1 MKTEKK
7 AKKEKSNSDEKKEDQ
22 ESIEERGANSKKEFK
37 IEDDQASLDK
47 KSSPVHHQPP
57 AEMKVDLT
65 VEKQSAPKMT
75 VEHVEKL
82 ELRDEYDDGAI
93 DIGQPTENK

>member
-7 AKKEKSNSDEKKEDQ
+7 TEKERSNSDEKREDR
-22 ESIEERGANSKKEFK
+22 ELIEERGANSNKEF
-37 IEDDQASLDK
+37 EDDQVSLEK
-47 KSSPVHHQPP
+47 TSPPVHHQPP

-65 VEKQSAPKMT
+65 VEKQGAPETT

-82 ELRDEYDDGAI
+82 ELRENYDDGVI
-93 DIGQPTENK
+93 DIC